1 MYNICL
7 KGCGEIFE
15 EFASWWISFMYN
27 FILPYLINICDEGL
41 EQESLGQYNDLRL
54 QRDWHLLNDR

>member
-1 MYNICL
+1 
-7 KGCGEIFE
+7 
-15 EFASWWISFMYN
+15 MYN

-54 QRDWHLLNDR
+54 QRD